1 MTKIIKIVLAVFLI
15 LCLFHFPYGFYV
27 FVRFIAFVGFSAL
40 AYLAYKE
47 QKNIEGGLYKPTEW
61 VFNAIGAIGSAIT
74 SLNKSMGTGSS
85 DDFYYSGS
93 PKY

>member
-1 MTKIIKIVLAVFLI
+1 MENKIKNLKMVDLSLE
-15 LCLFHFPYGFYV
+15 
-27 FVRFIAFVGFSAL
+27 
-40 AYLAYKE
+40 E